1 MAISEQ
7 RKRLSRPFAG
17 PARRGASAG
26 GSLWRAGWRKRRK
39 TQWTRKAICWKS
51 GHTGFLVCHRRN
63 TTEPHH
69 SGAVGFSANSE
80 QRI

>member
-39 TQWTRKAICWKS
+39 TRWTQKA
-51 GHTGFLVCHRRN
+51 
-63 TTEPHH
+63 P
-69 SGAVGFSANSE
+69 
-80 QRI
+80 